1 MKYFNN
7 NDLQFWE
14 RLYKI
19 PGLILRNP
27 LFLSRPR
34 HLFYIENIIKNSGNH
49 YPWIMFRWSS
59 EIDVWQFTDSRC
71 EATEPINLAEIP
83 MFSKFSV
90 FFICSNNECLLG
102 NAAEQQFLYIKHT
115 IPVVKNKE
123 QLKELTDILVKNTS
137 YSAGDGEILK
147 NLAWFLRY
155 NQPDAK
161 RNFNALGY
169 REQKF
174 SFCDENLVPVTSMH
188 SLFFE

>member
-27 LFLSRPR
+27 LFLSQPR
-34 HLFYIENIIKNSGNH
+34 HLFYPQNILKNSNNH

-59 EIDVWQFTDSRC
+59 EIDVWKFVGSRC

-102 NAAEQQFLYIKHT
+102 NAAEQHFLYVKHT
-115 IPVVKNKE
+115 IPVVQTNEQLDEVKE
-123 QLKELTDILVKNTS
+123 ILDVNAGYSAETAKVLKEL
-137 YSAGDGEILK
+137 AE
-147 NLAWFLRY
+147 FLY
-155 NQPDAK
+155 NNQPNNK
-161 RNFNALGY
+161 GCNHSELS
-169 REQKF
+169 F
-174 SFCDENLVPVTSMH
+174 SFYNENLVPVTSMH